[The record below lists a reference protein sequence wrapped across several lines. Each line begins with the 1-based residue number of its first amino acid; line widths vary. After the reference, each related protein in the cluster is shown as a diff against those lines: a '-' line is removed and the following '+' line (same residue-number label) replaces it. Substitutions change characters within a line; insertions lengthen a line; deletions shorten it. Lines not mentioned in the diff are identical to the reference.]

1 LAIYRQEQPSL
12 TNVYLGRAGD
22 LPEEN
27 DMPAFVIPVLIGIPV
42 IVGGGYLLVR
52 VFH

>member
-1 LAIYRQEQPSL
+1 
-12 TNVYLGRAGD
+12 
-22 LPEEN
+22 
-27 DMPAFVIPVLIGIPV
+27 MPAFVIPVLIGIPV